1 MSSNPKNKKTDKR
14 AMVVRIACVVL
25 CLLLLIPLL
34 AEAVMMASAKS
45 SSELKK
51 ELDALKNEA
60 QEIINA
66 GLELQDQLDANASET
81 QTTIQQKSAIDQQI
95 TITEAEIQNA
105 DPAVQPADRGKAVG
119 AGRCHGRAGADERD
133 L

>member
-1 MSSNPKNKKTDKR
+1 MI
-14 AMVVRIACVVL
+14 VRIVCVVL
-25 CLLLLIPLL
+25 CLLMLIPLL
-34 AEAVMMASAKS
+34 ANAISAKT

-95 TITEAEIQNA
+95 TITEAEIRNA
-105 DPAVQPADRGKAVG
+105 NAQIQQYSLLIAQKQSELEDSLEEQEEMVF
-119 AGRCHGRAGADERD
+119 
-133 L
+133 LL